1 MKSKKTNLNKLSQN
15 PYNKTGSFTIFSLP
29 SSLPPKEN
37 SSVSQ
42 SRREIIPDNSMS
54 MDLPVINNSSNSVD
68 SRALQ
73 VSAFSLFPSFLQP
86 SVAMQPVGVN
96 MSINK

>member
-1 MKSKKTNLNKLSQN
+1 
-15 PYNKTGSFTIFSLP
+15 
-29 SSLPPKEN
+29 
-37 SSVSQ
+37 
-42 SRREIIPDNSMS
+42 MS

-96 MSINK
+96 MFVAR